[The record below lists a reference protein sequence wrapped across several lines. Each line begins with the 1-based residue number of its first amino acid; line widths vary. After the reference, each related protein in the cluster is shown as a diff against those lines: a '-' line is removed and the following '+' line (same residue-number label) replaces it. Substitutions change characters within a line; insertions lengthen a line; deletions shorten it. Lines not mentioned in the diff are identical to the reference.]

1 MPDPQGYEHAPG
13 GGARNDGFEASERLL
28 LNILLCGDVVG
39 RSGRDA
45 VKAHL
50 PGLKRDLAIDVAI
63 VNAEN
68 AAAGFGLT
76 ERLAGEL
83 YDCGADILST
93 GNHVWD
99 QRELIQYIDKDPRIL
114 RPANFPEGTPGA
126 GWHLHPLGDGRNVL
140 VVNLMGRLFMEAL
153 DDPFAKLEAILA
165 QFPLGH
171 PLPNHPP
178 HAGEGR
184 VGAIVVD
191 FHAEATSEKMAFG
204 HFADGRVSAVLCT
217 HTHVPTADAQILP
230 GGTAYLSDA
239 GMCGDYDSVIG
250 MQKEPVVR
258 RFVTKVP
265 GEKAKPAE
273 GEGTLCGVFVAID
286 PATGLARH
294 IEPVRVGGRLAPQLP
309 RR

>member
-1 MPDPQGYEHAPG
+1 
-13 GGARNDGFEASERLL
+13 
-28 LNILLCGDVVG
+28 LNILLCGDVLG
-39 RSGRDA
+39 RAGRDA
-45 VKAHL
+45 VKTHL
-50 PGLKRDLAIDVAI
+50 PLLKRDLAIDLAI

-68 AAAGFGLT
+68 AAHGFGLT

-83 YDCGADILST
+83 YDAGADILST

-99 QRELIQYIDKDPRIL
+99 QRELIPYIDRDPRLL

-126 GWHLHPLGDGRNVL
+126 GWRLHALDAGRSVL

-153 DDPFAKLEAILA
+153 DDPFARLEAILA
-165 QFPLGH
+165 QFRLGRE
-171 PLPNHPP
+171 
-178 HAGEGR
+178 AS
-184 VGAIVVD
+184 AIIVD

-250 MQKEPVVR
+250 MLKAPSVR
-258 RFVTKVP
+258 RFVTKMP
-265 GEKAKPAE
+265 GDKPKPAE

-286 PATGLARH
+286 DATGLASR
-294 IEPVRVGGRLAPQLP
+294 IEPVRVGGRLQPHLP
-309 RR
+309 RV